1 MMKRLFALH
10 VAFFAFAAFAG
21 TAGAEP
27 QNPPPAFMRSL
38 YPPELVMQHQ
48 QEIALEKEQRKA
60 ITAAISETQAA
71 VVEIQWELRD
81 LERRIEARFAANP
94 IDEEAALEAIGE
106 VLDLEERVKKAH
118 LRLLIRIHNQLTDA
132 QHAKLDALRA
142 GR

>member
-1 MMKRLFALH
+1 MMKRLFALL
-10 VAFFAFAAFAG
+10 VAFAAFAG
-21 TAGAEP
+21 TADAEP
-27 QNPPPAFMRSL
+27 QNPSPAFMRSL

-81 LERRIEARFAANP
+81 LERGIEAQFTADP
-94 IDEEAALEAIGE
+94 IDEKAALEAIGE

-118 LRLLIRIHNQLTDA
+118 VRLLIRIHNQLTNS
-132 QHAKLDALRA
+132 QRAKLDALRA